1 MFMKNVQSIFI
12 MCTFIMAL
20 SSCAQAQSK
29 SGIDYFIGKWSV
41 LVKGTPQGDSRMI
54 MHLENKEGK
63 LAGAIQDTTG
73 NQIAKIDSIALAS
86 EEVTVY
92 FNASG
97 YDVYMNLKKKDE
109 DHAAG
114 GLLGMFDAIA
124 DRVKVVK

>member
-1 MFMKNVQSIFI
+1 MKTVQTFFLACAFI
-12 MCTFIMAL
+12 VAL
-20 SSCAQAQSK
+20 SSCARAQSK
-29 SGIDYFIGKWSV
+29 SGADYFSGKWNV

-73 NQIAKIDSIALAS
+73 NQIAKIDSVSVAS
-86 EEVTVY
+86 EELTVY

-114 GLLGMFDAIA
+114 GLLGMFDAVA
-124 DRVKVVK
+124 DRVKLIK